1 MLSPKYLST
10 KLLTQENPWELF
22 QAPCYSSNLL
32 LIPFLLC
39 YLNYEM
45 KQEAV
50 LQSTWSAL
58 PFCIKLLW
66 HFPYIS
72 PILICMF
79 PNNCLGLWPQWYMQK
94 SFFYGFRN
102 NNNKK

>member
-50 LQSTWSAL
+50 LQSTGVHYHFVLSYYDIF
-58 PFCIKLLW
+58 PIFLL
-66 HFPYIS
+66 F
-72 PILICMF
+72 
-79 PNNCLGLWPQWYMQK
+79 
-94 SFFYGFRN
+94 
-102 NNNKK
+102 